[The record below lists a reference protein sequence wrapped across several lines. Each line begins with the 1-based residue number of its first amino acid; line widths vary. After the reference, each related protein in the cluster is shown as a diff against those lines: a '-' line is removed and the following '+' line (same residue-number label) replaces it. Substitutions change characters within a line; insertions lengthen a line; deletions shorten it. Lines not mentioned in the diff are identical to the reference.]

1 MTEPRSQD
9 DRDVWEFNRGH
20 DGEFAHSPLVCS
32 LPTDAMLQHSIDT
45 TSMPLIVPEY
55 FKLLTSRDPGKA
67 ARFAGETVEQ
77 LEGPRFATALRTAAH
92 LLGGH
97 SEKHDDDDVT
107 IRDWYVVTE
116 ILAAG
121 ASLFDIVAEYAFA
134 PQGEYDELRDDDE
147 AFPGT

>member
-77 LEGPRFATALRTAAH
+77 LEGPRFAAALRTVAQLFDGRA
-92 LLGGH
+92 
-97 SEKHDDDDVT
+97 EEHDDDKD
-107 IRDWYVVTE
+107 VTE
-116 ILAAG
+116 ILAVG
-121 ASLFDIVAEYAFA
+121 ASLLRVLAECAFM
-134 PQGEYDELRDDDE
+134 PQLCRRR
-147 AFPGT
+147 AFMPQA